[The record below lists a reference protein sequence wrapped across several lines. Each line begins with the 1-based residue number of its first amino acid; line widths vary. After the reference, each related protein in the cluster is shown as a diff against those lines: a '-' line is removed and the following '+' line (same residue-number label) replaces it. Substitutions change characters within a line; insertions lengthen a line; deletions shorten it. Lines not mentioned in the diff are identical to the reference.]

1 MSGNNQNQTEEQN
14 QTTSF
19 LNFPRKILFWELFLF
34 CLIFGLGITAAFFL
48 KQQKAE
54 QLSISQISF
63 WDFIFGFALA
73 TLFIFLISRL
83 PAGKKGK
90 GIIYKFLF
98 IFITWWAGGIL
109 LSVWIPNILAL
120 FLMGIAVFWWSKFP
134 TVLNHNLCMVLA
146 LAGVGSSLGIL
157 LQPKMVVVL
166 LIIFSI
172 YDFIAVYKT
181 KHMQKM
187 AGEMAGYGAVLA
199 LIVPKEFS
207 DFKQSLKEVKP
218 GGKLLILGG
227 GDIAFP
233 LLLCVSLVSAGIL
246 NSLIVAVFSIIGLFV
261 SFRIFVSQ
269 KIRQPIPALP
279 PIALFSI
286 IGFLI
291 TLII

>member
-14 QTTSF
+14 QITSF

-199 LIVPKEFS
+199 LIVPQEFS